1 MIEAI
6 NHPGFLLIEGTCL
19 DAARAWFRQHY
30 PSHQAVSLLINTP
43 YAAIADA
50 GPFLLETL
58 PGSPMQRDW
67 WQGGSPLDQGVWLS
81 SRLSPVKLFVSLQR
95 RLKVHGAQDREYWLR
110 LGDAGA
116 LLRAWESQAPW
127 PAGFWHGVDSVW
139 LRHRGAPLCAWKN
152 TTPEQDAAPA
162 NIGFAAQIVLPQA
175 LLCALSGESEEKA
188 NV

>member
-1 MIEAI
+1 MIEAMT
-6 NHPGFLLIEGTCL
+6 HPGFLLIEGTCF

-50 GPFLLETL
+50 GPFLLEAP

-81 SRLSPVKLFVSLQR
+81 SRLPPVKLFVSLQR
-95 RLKVHGAQDREYWLR
+95 RLKVQGAQDREYWLR
-110 LGDAGA
+110 LGDAAA
-116 LLRAWESQAPW
+116 LLRTWESQALW
-127 PAGFWHGVDSVW
+127 PTGFWHGVDSIW
-139 LRHRGAPLCAWKN
+139 LRHQGAPLCAWKN

-162 NIGFAAQIVLPQA
+162 NIGLAAQIVLPEA
-175 LLCALSGESEEKA
+175 LLCALSGGPEENA
-188 NV
+188 DV